1 MKILE
6 LRLLAL
12 TLILSTF
19 GFSQETIRGEVKD
32 VKTGEPVYD
41 ATIRVDGVGK
51 AKTDFDGA
59 FSLNTTAGEHK
70 LTVSN
75 PSEGYIDEEVIVE
88 VIAGRVLNVVIEIG
102 KDKSVQKFEDI
113 KVVVVKTT
121 GAPTTLEGSDKRRM
135 EETSTSDEMPKEVIK
150 NSGVTNAADAVQ
162 MVPAASVEDG
172 KNVYIRGLGDR
183 YTKTILNG
191 MDIPGLDPDR
201 NSVQMDIF
209 PAVMIDNITVYKTF
223 TPNLTADF
231 TGGLVNIQTKDFPG
245 RKTLYAKTGLGYN
258 VNATFNPDFIGYDGG
273 SLDFLGFDDGTR
285 ALPVNPNAEI
295 PHPSQGSELTESFT
309 RKFGR
314 TMSTEKAFSF
324 MNQNHAF
331 AYGDQINKPMKKD
344 SMKKWS
350 YGYNVVLN
358 YRTQNNYYDDV
369 EYNEYIRDTDLDETK
384 LFRDRTSRGELSTK
398 DVMWTALLGQSIKFN
413 RNKISL
419 VMFHTQNGTMTTAL
433 LNEVNYDSNQ
443 AQLVKHGLQYSQ
455 RSISNVNLNGTHY
468 LDSAGDFKMTWAV
481 SPTLSRISDPD
492 IRSTALEIADWS
504 TPDNPVYLWEESVGA
519 EVRRIFRSL
528 NEMNVS
534 AKVDF
539 ENNFK
544 LTEDRK
550 WTMKYGALNTY
561 KTRSFDVSE
570 YVFRLYGMSNQ
581 VPNDPD
587 WFFLPENIYTTET
600 GQGTYATGQQ
610 EKANIYDATQN
621 ITSGYL
627 MGEIP
632 VTKAFNVTAG
642 ARVEKNVNRYTGQS
656 NNAEFDPTAPRYNN
670 EVVLDAFNVL
680 PSVNLV
686 YKIRK
691 EADSLKAERSTNFR
705 GAYTQTVA
713 RPSFREISI
722 SQIYDPIQGRRY
734 LGNIDLKQT
743 LIHNADLRWE
753 HFFGRTELVS
763 ASAFYKKFI
772 NPIEIVANVAAPNE
786 LKPVNAGEAN
796 VYGAEVEL
804 RKAIG
809 FANSPEKS
817 LIFGTNFT
825 YVVSQIDMTK
835 VDVTVGD
842 SVISEYEVRQANA
855 RTGETVNKFRPM
867 FGQSPYIINAYLTF
881 KHDSLNLMFNLTYNV
896 QGKKLAVIGVG
907 NLPDVYEQ
915 PFHSLNLKVSKGFGK
930 IHKGEDAPRWQASLR
945 AQNLLN
951 NARRRFYEAYEAEPQ
966 VYDYLN
972 QGMTFSGSVTYTIR

>member
-6 LRLLAL
+6 LKLLVFAL
-12 TLILSTF
+12 VMSTL
-19 GFSQETIRGEVKD
+19 GYSQETIRGEVKD
-32 VKTGEPVYD
+32 IKTGEPVYD
-41 ATIRVDGVGK
+41 ATIKVDGVGK

-59 FSLNTTAGEHK
+59 FSLKTTAGEHK
-70 LTVSN
+70 LTVTN
-75 PSEGYIDEEVIVE
+75 PSEGYIDEDVLVEVIV
-88 VIAGRVLNVVIEIG
+88 GKVLNVVIEIG

-113 KVVVVKTT
+113 KVIVVKTT
-121 GAPTTLEGSDKRRM
+121 GPPTTLEGSDKRRM
-135 EETSTSDEMPKEVIK
+135 EETSTSDEMPKETIR

-223 TPNLTADF
+223 TPNLTGDF

-245 RKTLYAKTGLGYN
+245 RKTLYAKLGLGYN
-258 VNATFNPDFIGYDGG
+258 VNATFNPDFIAYEGG
-273 SLDFLGFDDGTR
+273 ALDFLGFDDGTR
-285 ALPVNPNAEI
+285 GLPVNPNTEI
-295 PHPSQGSELTESFT
+295 PHPSQGSSLTESIT
-309 RKFGR
+309 RSFGQ
-314 TMSTEKAFSF
+314 TMSTQKAFSF

-331 AYGDQINKPMKKD
+331 AYGDQINVPMKKD

-369 EYNEYIRDTDLDETK
+369 EYNEFIRDTDLNETK
-384 LFRDRTSRGELSTK
+384 LFRDRTSRGELSVK

-419 VMFHTQNGTMTTAL
+419 VAFHTQNGTMTTAL
-433 LNEVNYDSNQ
+433 LDEVNYDSNQ
-443 AQLVKHGLQYSQ
+443 AKLVKHGLQYSQ
-455 RSISNVNLNGTHY
+455 RSISNLNLNGTHF
-468 LDSAGDFKMTWAV
+468 LDSAGNFKLNWAV

-492 IRSTALEIADWS
+492 IRSTALEVADWS
-504 TPDNPVYLWEESVGA
+504 TPENPVYLWEESVGA

-534 AKVDF
+534 AKVDL
-539 ENNFK
+539 ENSFK

-550 WTMKYGALNTY
+550 WKLMYGALNTY

-570 YVFRLYGMSNQ
+570 YVFRLYGMSNE
-581 VPNDPD
+581 VPNDPN
-587 WFFLPENIYTTET
+587 WFFQPENIYTTST

-621 ITSGYL
+621 ITAGYL

-632 VTKAFNVTAG
+632 VTAAFNITAG

-670 EVVLDAFNVL
+670 EVVLDALNVL
-680 PSVNLV
+680 PSLNLV

-691 EADSLKAERSTNFR
+691 EKDSLKAEKSTNFR

-753 HFFGRTELVS
+753 HFFGRTELIS

-796 VYGAEVEL
+796 VYGAEIEL

-809 FANSPEKS
+809 FVNAPEKS

-842 SVISEYEVRQANA
+842 SVISEFEVRKANA
-855 RTGETVNKFRPM
+855 RVGEEVQQFRPM
-867 FGQSPYIINAYLTF
+867 YGQSPYIVNAYVTF

-930 IHKGEDAPRWQASLR
+930 IHKGEDAPRWQASFR

-951 NARRRFYEAYEAEPQ
+951 NAKRRFYEAYKAEPQ
-966 VYDYLN
+966 IYDYLN